1 MDKINFQDATLT
13 SQAKVTI
20 DNVDYEVTPP
30 VYSGGTDLNAETF
43 NTMQNNIEE
52 AISYSTEEQ
61 PVGKWINGKPIYR
74 KVVPLGTLPNQ
85 DTIQVSSG
93 LDSNIVRIVHIYGVA
108 TDKTNYETF
117 PIPFSWGSNTEIQNF
132 CGLFFGGTG
141 SSGNVWFRT
150 NRNMSNYE
158 GYVILEY
165 TKTTD

>member
-1 MDKINFQDATLT
+1 MRKITYEDKVAVNVNPDIPDIN
-13 SQAKVTI
+13 KV
-20 DNVDYEVTPP
+20 
-30 VYSGGTDLNAETF
+30 NADDMNEIKSVV
-43 NTMQNNIEE
+43 NENANINE
-52 AISYSTEEQ
+52 YSTTEQ
-61 PVGKWINGKPIYR
+61 VIGKWINGKPIYR

-93 LDSNIVRIVHIYGVA
+93 LDSNIVRIVHIYGVV
-108 TDKTNYETF
+108 TDKTNYEAF

-132 CGLFFGGTG
+132 CGIFFGGTG

-158 GYVILEY
+158 GYAILEY